1 MRYHIGVDI
10 GSISVNTVIIN
21 EYREILAEF
30 YDYTHG
36 RPFKT
41 LLIRLQQ
48 LKEEWNFNL
57 STIAFTGTGGRIG
70 AKLLNGVFVNEIIA
84 QAGSVSE
91 LYPEVRTIIEMGG
104 EDSKLIFLG
113 EDGHS
118 NGLSLADFSMNNL
131 CAAGTGSFLDQ
142 QAKRLGVSI
151 EKEFGELA
159 LKSKEPPRIAGRC
172 SVFAKSDMI
181 HLQQTATPVH
191 DIIAGLCFAVAR
203 NFKST
208 LGKGKIPEKP
218 VIFQGGVAAN
228 QGMIRAFREIYQL
241 DEDELIIP
249 EHYASMGALG
259 AIFYSLEN
267 GQKSNTK
274 IDTEQLNNYLKRT
287 DRINNSLQQLK
298 YNSQKIHKYI
308 HSLDGQQKVEAYLGI
323 DVGSLSTN
331 LAVIDSAN
339 NVLARRYLPTAGK
352 PIEAIKRGLAEI
364 GNEIGARLV
373 IKGVGTTGSGR
384 YLTGDFVGA
393 DIIQNEI
400 TCQAT
405 ATIEHDPEA
414 DTIFEIGG
422 QDSKY
427 IRISNGVIVDFEM
440 NKVCAAGTGSFLEEQ
455 AERLGINIR
464 EEFAALALDSKS
476 PAKLGER
483 CTVFME
489 SDLNTHQQKGLPK
502 EDMVAGLAYS
512 IVQNYL
518 NRVVRD
524 KPVGKK
530 IYFQGGVTNNQAVV
544 AAFEQILGKKIY
556 IPPHFD
562 VTGAIGAAMLAKNK
576 MKRSDKS
583 GFKGFSIC
591 NTQYSTHHF
600 ICKYCPN
607 HCEIKRLKIE
617 GEKKALFYGGICERY
632 EKDEQKTQRKNLPDL
647 FKERESMLLSNYTP
661 SVQSTRIKVGFPR
674 ALMNFYQ
681 NFPFWNA
688 FFSKLG
694 FDIVISDETDRRM
707 VTESLETMVSETCLP
722 VELVH
727 GHILNLLKKHVDY
740 IFLPFIVNVKGSKE
754 NPTNNCNCPWIQATP
769 YLVKAAFPQEEIR
782 DKLLMPTLHFR
793 YFDRVLRKELQDFI
807 LKQFNISKTKSNEA
821 IDAGSAAQKLFEE
834 SVKRRGQEVLDT
846 LDPNEKNLV
855 LLGRPYNTGDPS
867 LNLRLIK
874 KLLNMDILPIPLDFL
889 PFDEETVFDDYPG
902 MYWPNGQKIIAG
914 AKYIAKQD
922 HLFAVYISNFRCG
935 PDSFLLHFVRNEF
948 KDKPFL
954 HLELDEHSADAGIIT
969 RCEAFLDS
977 LKGYEAHTSRKQKEK
992 GAPAVIHS
1000 LSNNIRTLY
1009 FPYARDS
1016 VHILSAAT
1024 RSCGIPSEV
1033 LPMQNEEDIYLGQKY
1048 ANGQECYPLICTLG
1062 SFLKKLQEPGID
1074 QKKVSF
1080 FMPDHN
1086 GPCRFG
1092 QYNRLQRIIF
1102 DNLGYRDVK
1111 IVHPSNEDSY
1121 ASIAPG
1127 YSIRW
1132 RRASWKGV
1140 VALDQIRKMLE
1151 QIRPYELEPGTTD
1164 RIYNKHLQRIIA
1176 STERGGKDII
1186 KTLRKAAS
1194 EFSQILV
1201 RQPGS
1206 KPVVAIVGEIFMR
1219 DNPFCSNY
1227 LVKRLEELGAETLMA
1242 PFAEWV
1248 NYSTVR
1254 YIRDSRWKGNKAAL
1268 YKAKFQYL
1276 LQKTMEKRI
1285 VGSISNLFDL
1295 RSEVEVEEMLDHC
1308 GEFIHRDY
1316 DGDPPLAIGTA
1327 NILAGKQI
1335 SGIVNILPFTC
1346 LPGTINCTVSQG
1358 LRKKHNNLPWE
1369 NFAWDGTDNVGLDT
1383 RFEAFMH
1390 QVSEYAANWNTGGD
1404 KKSPS
1409 ALEQGRMMN
1418 SHFKKLKDNPM
1429 EL

>member
-1 MRYHIGVDI
+1 MSYHIGIDI

-21 EYREILAEF
+21 EHREILAEF

-36 RPFKT
+36 RPFKA
-41 LLIRLQQ
+41 LLKRLHKI
-48 LKEEWNFNL
+48 LNKWKSNP
-57 STIAFTGTGGRIG
+57 SAIAFTGTGGRVA

-84 QAGSVSE
+84 QATAVSRF
-91 LYPEVRTIIEMGG
+91 YPDIRTIIEMGG

-113 EDGHS
+113 KDGPS
-118 NGLSLADFSMNNL
+118 SSLCLADFSMNNL

-159 LKSKEPPRIAGRC
+159 LKSPEPPRIAGRC

-181 HLQQTATPVH
+181 HLQQIAAPVH

-203 NFKST
+203 NYKST
-208 LGKGKIPEKP
+208 LGKGKTLEKP

-241 DEDELIIP
+241 NDGELIVP

-259 AIFYSLEN
+259 AIIYALEN
-267 GQKSNTK
+267 EHSTN
-274 IDTEQLNNYLKRT
+274 DSFSLRQLENYLNTNTQT
-287 DRINNSLQQLK
+287 DKSLQQLI
-298 YNSQKIHKYI
+298 YRGQKANKSIF
-308 HSLDGQQKVEAYLGI
+308 SLNGEGKIEAYLGI

-331 LAVIDSAN
+331 LAVIDSQHKL
-339 NVLARRYLPTAGK
+339 LARRYLPTAGK
-352 PIEAIKRGLAEI
+352 PIEAIKHGLEEI
-364 GNEIGARLV
+364 GNEIGDRLI

-400 TCQAT
+400 TCQAK

-464 EEFAALALDSKS
+464 EEFASLALNSKT

-502 EDMVAGLAYS
+502 EDLVAGLAYS

-562 VTGAIGAAMLAKNK
+562 VTGAIGAAMLAKEK
-576 MKRSDKS
+576 MKNTKKS
-583 GFKGFSIC
+583 GFKGFNIC
-591 NTQYSTHHF
+591 NTQYTTHQF

-607 HCEIKRLKIE
+607 HCEINRLKID

-632 EKDEQKTQRKNLPDL
+632 EKDEQKTQRKQLPDL
-647 FKERESMLLSNYTP
+647 FKERESMLLSNYDH
-661 SVQSTRIKVGFPR
+661 SVYSTRTTIGLPR

-694 FDIVISDETDRRM
+694 FDVVISDETDRRI

-727 GHILNLLKKHVDY
+727 GHILNLLKKNVDY
-740 IFLPFIVNVKGSKE
+740 IFLPFIVNTKGSDD
-754 NPTNNCNCPWIQATP
+754 NPTNNCNCPWIQSTP
-769 YLVKAAFPQEEIR
+769 YLVKAAFPQAEIR
-782 DKLLMPTLHFR
+782 KKFLMPTLHFR
-793 YFDRVLRKELQDFI
+793 YFDRVLRKELQDYM
-807 LKQFNISKTKSNEA
+807 LNLFNISKSISNEA
-821 IDAGSAAQKLFEE
+821 IDAGNEAQKLFEE
-834 SVKRRGQEVLDT
+834 SVKLRGQEVLNT

-867 LNLRLIK
+867 LNLRLVK

-889 PFDEETVFDDYPG
+889 PLDEQTVFDDYPG

-914 AKYIAKQD
+914 AKYIAKRD
-922 HLFAVYISNFRCG
+922 NLFAVYISNFRCG
-935 PDSFLLHFVRNEF
+935 PDSFLLHFVKNEL
-948 KDKPFL
+948 KEKPFL

-992 GAPAVIHS
+992 NAPAFIHS
-1000 LSNNIRTLY
+1000 ASNSIRTLY

-1033 LPMQNEEDIYLGQKY
+1033 LPMQNEEDIALGRKY
-1048 ANGQECYPLICTLG
+1048 TNGQECFPLICTLG

-1074 QKKVSF
+1074 PKKVSF

-1140 VALDQIRKMLE
+1140 VALDQIRKMQE

-1164 RIYNKHLQRIIA
+1164 RIYNKHLQNIIS
-1176 STERGGKDII
+1176 STEQGGKDII
-1186 KTLRKAAS
+1186 KTLQRAAS

-1206 KPVVAIVGEIFMR
+1206 KPLVAIVGEIFMR

-1227 LVKRLEELGAETLMA
+1227 LVRRLEDLGAETLMA

-1248 NYSTVR
+1248 NYSTIR

-1268 YKAKFQYL
+1268 YKAKLQYL

-1285 VGSISNLFDL
+1285 VGSIANTFDL
-1295 RSEVEVEEMLDHC
+1295 RSDVEVEEMLENC
-1308 GEFIHRDY
+1308 GEFIHKDY
-1316 DGDPPLAIGTA
+1316 DGDPPLAIGTS

-1335 SGIVNILPFTC
+1335 SGVVNILPFTC

-1369 NFAWDGTDNVGLDT
+1369 NFAWDGNENIGLDT
-1383 RFEAFMH
+1383 RFEAFMY
-1390 QVSEYAANWNTGGD
+1390 QVKEYAEKWNS
-1404 KKSPS
+1404 KQEK
-1409 ALEQGRMMN
+1409 R
-1418 SHFKKLKDNPM
+1418 KLSIPGNIRIISNCPD
-1429 EL
+1429 